1 MKVKIFFL
9 CVFLFATSV
18 IFSQNK
24 NAPRSI
30 ISSTAVIKKYH
41 GLEELKKMKKGDL
54 LELYAERVQVLIKT
68 IPYMAL
74 ATKSGATLTDLG
86 VPNNSV
92 IKKVLET
99 QDKATEEY
107 LKISSNFQ
115 KKILPYTDKDVLIS
129 SILYYES
136 TMKSFHEYNDL

>member
-1 MKVKIFFL
+1 
-9 CVFLFATSV
+9 
-18 IFSQNK
+18 
-24 NAPRSI
+24 
-30 ISSTAVIKKYH
+30 
-41 GLEELKKMKKGDL
+41 
-54 LELYAERVQVLIKT
+54 
-68 IPYMAL
+68 MAL